1 MIQIHLLTI
10 DLFIIYCQCLRNM
23 RAFLLLAATCGL
35 TAAAPQWLAHP
46 YAYAAPA
53 AAVVTDN
60 DNYDGDDN
68 DNDAGD
74 W

>member
-1 MIQIHLLTI
+1 
-10 DLFIIYCQCLRNM
+10 M

-60 DNYDGDDN
+60 DNYDAGDN